1 MTIIAKKLKKDE
13 KVIQTIDDKDK
24 KVFVEENE
32 DKGYLEKEKKKLEK
46 FLYSDSSTLQKESTE
61 YNAVISDRMIQ
72 KVGKKAHKLT
82 EKMKNK
88 AIKLVLNDV
97 TVLSFFN
104 RIGIAINL
112 EVNKKA
118 QSFLQEGQSY
128 GTKVK
133 ANSNEIKPNRA
144 TKANAPGGK

>member
-1 MTIIAKKLKKDE
+1 MYKYIMTMEAYEDIAKEILTPIQLKFYKIKVRAFMKILATKLKKYE
-13 KVIQTIDDKDK
+13 KVIQTVDDKDK
-24 KVFVEENE
+24 KVFVEESE

-46 FLYSDSSTLQKESTE
+46 FLYSDSSTLQKESNE

-97 TVLSFFN
+97 TVISFFN
-104 RIGIAINL
+104 RIGISLIL
-112 EVNKKA
+112 
-118 QSFLQEGQSY
+118 
-128 GTKVK
+128 
-133 ANSNEIKPNRA
+133 EIKE
-144 TKANAPGGK
+144 KK